1 MTLIWQ
7 EVGEAY
13 CEAWTGNGGCYTVMS
28 ASLGHYR
35 ARYRPP
41 PSRRRNKL
49 GVPLLWQAVG
59 YARSMAKAKAQCEQH
74 FANRSSQLRSQLETA
89 GEGERRES

>member
-13 CEAWTGNGGCYTVMS
+13 CEAWTANGGCYTIMS
-28 ASLGHYR
+28 APLGHYR

-49 GVPLLWQAVG
+49 DIPLWQEVG
-59 YARSMAKAKAQCEQH
+59 WGSMVEAKAQCEQH
-74 FANRSSQLRSQLETA
+74 FANKAPNCAPNCMKTFD
-89 GEGERRES
+89 RE